1 YTTLFRSEAPNGLDD
16 SLGLLEVGKV
26 SGALDELETGS
37 WNGRAIGGPVILGAD
52 EPVVGTPE
60 EQRGHGDAVQPLGQ
74 LRIVEVRLPR
84 VQRGGLA
91 IARDDGQLV
100 VRLLRVVD
108 DEAPWIAI
116 LQTHDLVRMQRED
129 VGDVARLPVA
139 DPAAERPHQHE
150 AGEPL

>member
-1 YTTLFRSEAPNGLDD
+1 MRRLLLRAAVADEAPNALDD

-52 EPVVGTPE
+52 ESIVGTPE

-91 IARDDGQLV
+91 IARDDDQLV
-100 VRLLRVVD
+100 VRILSVVD
-108 DEAPWIAI
+108 DEARMIEF
-116 LQTHDLVRMQRED
+116 LQMLNLVRIHI
-129 VGDVARLPVA
+129 VY
-139 DPAAERPHQHE
+139 
-150 AGEPL
+150 

>member
-1 YTTLFRSEAPNGLDD
+1 MRRLLLRAAVADEAPNALDD

-74 LRIVEVRLPR
+74 LRIVEVRLHAYSA
-84 VQRGGLA
+84 VA
-91 IARDDGQLV
+91 S
-100 VRLLRVVD
+100 RLRAMMASSSSDFFV
-108 DEAPWIAI
+108 
-116 LQTHDLVRMQRED
+116 
-129 VGDVARLPVA
+129 
-139 DPAAERPHQHE
+139 
-150 AGEPL
+150 